1 MESEMKRTRTI
12 KITRSKLDEMI
23 KDELENFYNEHRGKS
38 MKDLGVKG
46 QQIARKRDEENRE
59 NTKIEKEKKD
69 AILPGKRELDSLGRG
84 VISEDDYEVQED
96 GWIKIKKDALDRL
109 LGDVI
114 EEQATGDLQRTCNKA
129 GFRSLE
135 QFLRLQDAFTD
146 AKKGT
151 FGDKKK

>member
-1 MESEMKRTRTI
+1 MRKTKTI
-12 KITRSKLDEMI
+12 RLTRSKLDEMI
-23 KDELENFYNEHRGKS
+23 KEELANFYNEHRGKS
-38 MKDLGVKG
+38 MQDRGVKG

-59 NTKIEKEKKD
+59 NTKIERDRKD
-69 AILPGKRELDSLGRG
+69 FILPGKRELDSLGRG
-84 VISEDDYEVQED
+84 VISEDDYEIEED
-96 GWIKIKKDALDRL
+96 GWIKIKKSALDRL

-135 QFLRLQDAFTD
+135 QFLRLQDAFAD

-151 FGDKKK
+151 YGDKKK